1 LKRACDILLEVLPE
15 NRLCGVARNIG
26 REGQSFSLM
35 ALGLL
40 RDFDAE
46 MTDTLFIGNS
56 RTRKLGGRM
65 VTPRGYI
72 DE

>member
-1 LKRACDILLEVLPE
+1 LLEVLPE
-15 NRLCGVARNIG
+15 NRLCGAARNIG
-26 REGQSFSLM
+26 RNGETFSLM
-35 ALGLL
+35 TLALL
-40 RDFDAE
+40 RDFEAE